1 MAIPSQNLILR
12 LSKIGKI
19 IIRKNKA
26 MQKFSGIWY
35 YSCVNYMY
43 MVGFLIYNNPD
54 SKFMPSLIHKVCL
67 LCEFRHVIIK
77 VCVQMFVMEGFYAS
91 YSCIMM
97 REQQGIHVHEYTCSV
112 YCIKSCLH
120 VHVHVCTFCK
130 CS

>member
-1 MAIPSQNLILR
+1 
-12 LSKIGKI
+12 
-19 IIRKNKA
+19 
-26 MQKFSGIWY
+26 
-35 YSCVNYMY
+35 
-43 MVGFLIYNNPD
+43 
-54 SKFMPSLIHKVCL
+54 MPSLIHKVCL

-120 VHVHVCTFCK
+120 VHVHVCTCTCMYILQMQLVTQCIDALLLVMKALQF
-130 CS
+130 S